1 MSKKV
6 LLTGA
11 GGLVGKTVTA
21 DIKINGRSELDLRD
35 WEATY
40 NFFKKTKP
48 THVIHCAA
56 KVGGVLANMNH
67 MGEFFH
73 DSMAMNL
80 NVLEAARRTGVKKV
94 VSFLSTCIYPDQ
106 VKYPLVESDLHNGEP
121 HESNF
126 AYAYAKRMLEVQSR
140 AYRKQYGLNYVCVV
154 PTNIYGPNDNFSL
167 EGGHVVPALI
177 HKCYLSKKNNTPLVV
192 WGTGDA
198 LREFVYVE
206 DMGKLIDWA
215 SEHYESESPIILS
228 NSDEIS
234 IRDLVQSVVKAFDFS
249 GEVIFDSRKPEGQH
263 RKSTDNSKLKTLLP
277 DFKFTPLCEGIE
289 KTVDWFVTNYESCR
303 K

>member
-1 MSKKV
+1 MNKT

-11 GGLVGKTVTA
+11 GGLVGLQVDA
-21 DIKINGRSELDLRD
+21 DIKISGRKDVDLRNWD
-35 WEATY
+35 STLQ
-40 NFFKKTKP
+40 FFKEHEP

-56 KVGGVLANMNH
+56 KVGGVLANMSH
-67 MGEFFH
+67 MGEFFY

-80 NVLEAARRTGVKKV
+80 NVLEAARLTGVNKV
-94 VSFLSTCIYPDQ
+94 VSFLSTCIYPDN
-106 VKYPLVESDLHNGEP
+106 VSYPLVEGDLHNGEP

-177 HKCYLSKKNNTPLVV
+177 HKCYLAKKNNTELRI
-192 WGTGDA
+192 WGSGNA
-198 LREFVYVE
+198 LREFVYSE
-206 DMGKLIDWA
+206 DMGKLINWA
-215 SEHYESESPIILS
+215 SDEYDEETPIILS
-228 NSDEIS
+228 NSQEIS
-234 IRDLVQSVVKAFDFS
+234 IKDLVHTVVKAFNFKGPVVFETD
-249 GEVIFDSRKPEGQH
+249 KPEGQH
-263 RKSTDNSKLKTLLP
+263 RKSTDNSKLKSYLP
-277 DFKFTPLCEGIE
+277 AFEFTPIEEGIK
-289 KTVDWFVTNYESCR
+289 KTVDWFIDNYEVCR